1 MNTIE
6 LKNIVKTYPSKK
18 TKLTA
23 VDDVSFSV
31 NEGELF
37 GLIGPD
43 GAGKSSIFRILTTLL
58 LSDSGSASVMEL
70 DVVNDYKEIRKI
82 VGYMPGRF
90 SLYQDLT
97 VEENLEFFAT
107 IFNTTIEANY
117 NLIADIYIQL
127 EPFKKRRAGKLS
139 GGMKQKLALCC
150 ALIHKPKVLFLDEPT
165 TGVDP
170 VSRKEF
176 WEMLKRLKEQYDYIF
191 IDCPPSLGLLTLN
204 ALTASES
211 VLIPVQCEYFAL
223 EGLGQLLNTINLVRK
238 NLNPNLAI
246 EGVLLTMFDRRLKLS
261 HQVKEEVIKYF
272 GEKVFNSVIYRNVRI
287 SEAPSHQK
295 PVLLYDAIST
305 GAANYMALANE
316 LIERKKQSVN
326 E

>member
-6 LKNIVKTYPSKK
+6 VKNIVKTYPVKK
-18 TKLTA
+18 TKITA
-23 VDDVSFSV
+23 VNDVSFSV
-31 NEGELF
+31 KEGELF

-43 GAGKSSIFRILTTLL
+43 GAGKSSIFRILTSLL
-58 LSDSGSASVMEL
+58 LADSGNASVMEL

-90 SLYQDLT
+90 SLYQDLS

-176 WEMLKRLKEQYDYIF
+176 WEMLKRLKEQGISILVSTPYMNEAKLCNRIALIQNGKILE
-191 IDCPPSLGLLTLN
+191 IDTPQNIVDRFDHNLYAVHSDNMFELLTDLRSFPKTKSCF
-204 ALTASES
+204 AFGDKHHL
-211 VLIPVQCEYFAL
+211 VLKDNNIDL
-223 EGLGQLLNTINLVRK
+223 
-238 NLNPNLAI
+238 
-246 EGVLLTMFDRRLKLS
+246 
-261 HQVKEEVIKYF
+261 
-272 GEKVFNSVIYRNVRI
+272 
-287 SEAPSHQK
+287 
-295 PVLLYDAIST
+295 
-305 GAANYMALANE
+305 NE
-316 LIERKKQSVN
+316 LKTYLQNHTNLEINKIEPGIEDCFMSLIANKDTTLKDLPV
-326 E
+326 

>member
-6 LKNIVKTYPSKK
+6 LKNIVRTYSTKK
-18 TKLTA
+18 NIITA

-31 NEGELF
+31 EEGELF

-58 LSDSGSASVMEL
+58 LSDSGNAAVMGL
-70 DVVNDYKEIRKI
+70 DVVKDFMEIRKI

-107 IFNTTIEANY
+107 IFNTTIHDNY

-176 WEMLKRLKEQYDYIF
+176 WEMLKRLKAQGISILVSTPYMDEAKLCDRIALIQNGKILE
-191 IDCPPSLGLLTLN
+191 IDVPQNIVDRFDNNLYAVRSDNMFELLKDLRNFPKTKSCFAFGNKHHL
-204 ALTASES
+204 
-211 VLIPVQCEYFAL
+211 VLDDD
-223 EGLGQLLNTINLVRK
+223 N
-238 NLNPNLAI
+238 
-246 EGVLLTMFDRRLKLS
+246 FDL
-261 HQVKEEVIKYF
+261 
-272 GEKVFNSVIYRNVRI
+272 
-287 SEAPSHQK
+287 
-295 PVLLYDAIST
+295 
-305 GAANYMALANE
+305 NE
-316 LIERKKQSVN
+316 LSTKLQNHTNLEIKIIEPGIEDCFMQLIANRNKALKDLTF
-326 E
+326 